1 MYYSHQTPILI
12 ESQWNLNKITN
23 LSTGEFIRILIESQW
38 NLNNFFGVEE
48 PLKVTHINRITVE
61 FKFMLCL
68 LSNIRKSDINRITVE
83 FKC

>member
-38 NLNNFFGVEE
+38 NLNN
-48 PLKVTHINRITVE
+48 TINHMSMV
-61 FKFMLCL
+61 
-68 LSNIRKSDINRITVE
+68 NAAY
-83 FKC
+83 